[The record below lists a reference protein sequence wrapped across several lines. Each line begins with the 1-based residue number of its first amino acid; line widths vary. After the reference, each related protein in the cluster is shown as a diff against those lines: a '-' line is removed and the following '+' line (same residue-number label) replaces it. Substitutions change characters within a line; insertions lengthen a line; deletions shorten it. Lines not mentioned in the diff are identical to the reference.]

1 MFTPGALTFREFA
14 THDPLPLA
22 TLQEAILD
30 FMRERSDVVLVDAYA
45 VNVYVEGARMS
56 QDVAVQS
63 TRAHELAEEL
73 RIYLADRFHAAI
85 RVREVAQG
93 KGLRLYQIRKEGNRH
108 LVDIRP
114 VTTLPPTRRIAQ
126 ILVATP
132 EELVAQKV
140 IAVHQRSGQPKSFTD
155 RRDLAMLLLAFPGL
169 KTNEGPVN
177 SSLQASGASPQVFQL
192 WSEIVDQEIRP
203 TDEDSEFD

>member
-1 MFTPGALTFREFA
+1 MS
-14 THDPLPLA
+14 HDPLPLA
-22 TLQEAILD
+22 RIQEAILD
-30 FMRERSDVVLVDAYA
+30 FICERSDVVLVDAYA
-45 VNVYVEGARMS
+45 VNVYVQEARMS
-56 QDVAVQS
+56 QAVDVQS

-73 RIYLADRFHAAI
+73 RVYLADRFHAAI

-114 VTTLPPTRRIAQ
+114 VTALPPTRRISG
-126 ILVATP
+126 ILVAAP
-132 EELVAQKV
+132 EELVALKV

-155 RRDLAMLLLAFPGL
+155 CRDLAMLLLAFLEL
-169 KTNEGPVN
+169 KTED
-177 SSLQASGASPQVFQL
+177 GAVKTRLNAANAGSEILQL
-192 WSEIVDQEIRP
+192 WSEIVEQEIRP

>member
-1 MFTPGALTFREFA
+1 MS
-14 THDPLPLA
+14 HDPLPLA
-22 TLQEAILD
+22 RIQEAILD
-30 FMRERSDVVLVDAYA
+30 FIRERSDVVLVDAYA
-45 VNVYVEGARMS
+45 VNVYVQEARMS
-56 QDVAVQS
+56 QAVDVQS

-73 RIYLADRFHAAI
+73 RVYLADRFHAAI

-114 VTTLPPTRRIAQ
+114 VTALPPTRRISG
-126 ILVATP
+126 ILVAAP
-132 EELVAQKV
+132 EELVALKV

-155 RRDLAMLLLAFPGL
+155 CRDLAMLLLAFLEL
-169 KTNEGPVN
+169 KTED
-177 SSLQASGASPQVFQL
+177 GAVKTRLNAANAGSEILQL
-192 WSEIVDQEIRP
+192 WSEIVEQEIRP